1 MTEDGSAY
9 RDDICI
15 GHANAENL
23 LNYQELLNNA
33 PIGFFTS
40 TPGGRFLSVNPA
52 MAQMLGYDTPAQ
64 LVEAISDIAAQVYS
78 QPDRRAHFKH
88 ILETRGEVFNFEHQL
103 RRQDGTCF
111 WVSTNA
117 RAIRDEKGK
126 ILSYQGFTTAID
138 DRKRAEAALKEKS
151 QLLQHVLD
159 NMFELVSLADLEG
172 NFKFLATSHT
182 MLGYDLDSLMG
193 RNAFEFVHPDDLADL
208 SAVFHDFIA
217 RREESRKVE
226 YRYRKSDGA
235 YLWFETIGR
244 SIRDENGN
252 PKEILFSTRDITER
266 KTAEHALMNSE
277 NRAKR
282 QRAGIADIV
291 LDEVI
296 FSGEI
301 PDAMKRVTEI
311 IAQSIGVERASVWM
325 LSDDGSELH
334 CLSLYQ
340 ASAGR
345 YSSGTVLKT
354 TDFSVYFD
362 TMRAES
368 RIYAEDAQN
377 DPRLRGLTN
386 AYLAPLGITSLLDA
400 GVIIEGS
407 LAGVVCLEHIGPI
420 RKWHS
425 DEEAFTSMAASI
437 VAQVFTN
444 ARRKQA
450 EKEQIM
456 LKEQLN
462 QARKM
467 ESVGQLAGGVA
478 HDFNNMLNVIMGYA
492 ELALENL
499 DESSPLY
506 IKLREIHN
514 AASRSAD
521 ISRKLLTFA
530 RKQVIQPRILDL
542 NETINK
548 GLRILRRLIGED
560 ITLSWQPSP
569 RLWPVKIDPSQID
582 QVLTNL
588 CVNARD
594 AITGPGKVTVET
606 GKITLDAAYCA
617 AHRGCKPGD
626 YVVLSVSDDGCG
638 IDGAIVDKV
647 FDPFFTTKETG
658 KGTGLGLATVY
669 GIIRQNNGFIN
680 VSSEPGRGSTFRVYF
695 PPYTKG
701 PAEAIQ
707 DAQHEKPHL
716 EGRET
721 ILVVEDEPMNLD
733 ICKTMLESL
742 GYRVIATTCPKD
754 AISTVRNYD
763 SSIHLLLTDV
773 VMPVMNGPALSKS
786 IAAINPGIRCLF
798 MSGHTADMISSKGVL
813 EKDLNFI
820 QKPFSVSE
828 LSRKVRE
835 VLTGTG

>member
-1 MTEDGSAY
+1 MAEDGSEHQN
-9 RDDICI
+9 DICI
-15 GHANAENL
+15 GHANADKL

-40 TPGGRFLSVNPA
+40 TPDGRFLCVNPA
-52 MAQMLGYDTPAQ
+52 MAQMLGYDSPKQ
-64 LVEAISDIAAQVYS
+64 LVEAISDIAAQIYS
-78 QPDRRAHFKH
+78 EPDRRTHFKH

-103 RRQDGTCF
+103 IRRDGTCF

-117 RAIRDEKGK
+117 RTIRDERGK
-126 ILSYQGFTTAID
+126 VISYQGFTTAID
-138 DRKRAEAALKEKS
+138 DRKRAETAFKEKS
-151 QLLQHVLD
+151 QLLLYILD

-172 NFKFLATSHT
+172 NFKFLNTSHA
-182 MLGYDLDSLMG
+182 MLGYDLDALMG
-193 RNAFEFVHPDDLADL
+193 RNVFEFVHPDDQAELYAIFKEFVDMR
-208 SAVFHDFIA
+208 D
-217 RREESRKVE
+217 ESRQVE

-235 YLWFETIGR
+235 YLWFETLGR
-244 SIRDENGN
+244 LLPDENGN

-266 KTAEHALMNSE
+266 KIAEHALMASE
-277 NRAKR
+277 NRAKS
-282 QRAGIADIV
+282 QRAGIAEIV
-291 LDEVI
+291 LDAVI
-296 FSGEI
+296 LSGEI
-301 PDAMKRVTEI
+301 PDAMKRITEI
-311 IAQSIGVERASVWM
+311 IAESIGVERASVWM

-334 CLSLYQ
+334 CLSLYE

-345 YSSGTVLKT
+345 HSSGTVLKT
-354 TDFSVYFD
+354 ADFSVYSD

-368 RIYAEDAQN
+368 RIYAEDAQS
-377 DPRLRGLTN
+377 DHRLQGLTDV
-386 AYLAPLGITSLLDA
+386 YLAPLGITSLLDA

-407 LAGVVCLEHIGPI
+407 VAGVVCLEHIGPI

-425 DEEAFTSMAASI
+425 DEEAFSSMAASI

-444 ARRKQA
+444 ARRKQS

-456 LKEQLN
+456 LEEQLN

-492 ELALENL
+492 ELALESI

-506 IKLREIHN
+506 RKLQEIHN

-521 ISRKLLTFA
+521 IARKLLAFA
-530 RKQVIQPRILDL
+530 RKQVIKPRSLDL
-542 NETINK
+542 NEAISK
-548 GLRILRRLIGED
+548 GLRLLSRLIGED
-560 ITLSWQPSP
+560 IALSWQPGP
-569 RLWPVKIDPSQID
+569 QLWPIKIDPAQID
-582 QVLTNL
+582 QILTNL

-594 AITGPGKVTVET
+594 AITGAGKVTVET
-606 GKITLDAAYCA
+606 GIITLDAAYCES
-617 AHRGCKPGD
+617 HRGCKPGD
-626 YVVLSVSDDGCG
+626 YVVLSVIDDGCG
-638 IDGAIVDKV
+638 IDETIMDKL

-669 GIIRQNNGFIN
+669 GIIRQNNGFIS

-695 PPYTKG
+695 PRYTKG
-701 PAEAIQ
+701 PAEPIQ
-707 DAQHEKPHL
+707 ERQSEKPHL

-742 GYRVIATTCPKD
+742 GYTVIAAACPKD
-754 AISTVRNYD
+754 AISTVKNYVGK
-763 SSIHLLLTDV
+763 IHLLLTDV
-773 VMPVMNGPALSKS
+773 VMPVMNGPTLSKNV
-786 IAAINPGIRCLF
+786 AAMNPDIRVIF